1 MKKILLVLS
10 LVLLF
15 SCEKPGDCVESLGDI
30 VTKEIPVSAEGFTRV
45 EIHKGIELIVTQGPE
60 YKVVIETGENIIDD
74 VEVTQSGNI
83 LSCRNNNTCNWARE
97 YGVTKVHV
105 TAPNLT
111 DLYSK
116 SERNIS
122 SVGTLNYDTLRLF
135 SFDKDGDGLEGA
147 GTGDFILNINN
158 NQLVVQTNN
167 VSRFYLSG
175 NTQNLDLDVY
185 AGDSRIEAQSLIA
198 QNVTINL
205 HRGSNDIIVRP
216 IVNFKAKLVSTGNV
230 ICMGY
235 PINTPD
241 VQALYQGQV
250 IYN

>member
-1 MKKILLVLS
+1 MKKILLILS
-10 LVLLF
+10 LTLLF

-45 EIHKGIELIVTQGPE
+45 EIHKGIELIVTQGTE

-74 VEVTQSGNI
+74 IEVTQNGTI
-83 LSCRNNNTCNWARE
+83 LSCKNNNTCNWVRE

-122 SVGTLNYDTLRLF
+122 SVGVLTYPILRLF
-135 SFDKDGDGLEGA
+135 SLDTDGDGVEGA
-147 GTGDFILNINN
+147 GTGDFLINVN
-158 NQLVVQTNN
+158 NSQLVIQSNN
-167 VSRFYLSG
+167 VSRFYISG
-175 NTQNLDLDVY
+175 STTQGLFEFY
-185 AGDSRIEAQSLIA
+185 AGDSRIEAQNLTA
-198 QNVTINL
+198 QDIVVF
-205 HRGSNDIIVRP
+205 HRGSNDMIVKPINSIIG
-216 IVNFKAKLVSTGNV
+216 KMVSTGNIV
-230 ICMGY
+230 LKNN
-235 PINTPD
+235 PPLVD
-241 VQALYQGQV
+241 VQQLYQGQV

>member
-15 SCEKPGDCVESLGDI
+15 SCEKPGDCVESLGDS

-74 VEVTQSGNI
+74 IEVTQSGNI
-83 LSCRNNNTCNWARE
+83 LSCKNNNTCNWVRE

-122 SVGTLNYDTLRLF
+122 SVGVLTYPVLRLF
-135 SFDKDGDGLEGA
+135 SLDTDGDGLEGA
-147 GTGDFILNINN
+147 GTGDFLINVNN
-158 NQLVVQTNN
+158 NQLVIQTNN
-167 VSRFYLSG
+167 VSRFYISG
-175 NTQNLDLDVY
+175 TTTQGLFEFY
-185 AGDSRIEAQSLIA
+185 AGDSRIEAQDLTI
-198 QNVTINL
+198 QNLEVF
-205 HRGSNDIIVRP
+205 HRGSNDMIVKP
-216 IVNFKAKLVSTGNV
+216 IQSITGKMVSTGNIV
-230 ICMGY
+230 LKNN
-235 PINTPD
+235 PPLVD
-241 VQALYQGQV
+241 VQQLYQGQV

>member
-30 VTKEIPVSAEGFTRV
+30 VTKEVTVTPFTRV
-45 EIHKGIELIVTQGPE
+45 EIHKGIELIVTQGTE

-74 VEVTQSGNI
+74 IEVTQNGTI
-83 LSCRNNNTCNWARE
+83 LSCKNNNTCNWVRE

-122 SVGTLNYDTLRLF
+122 SVGILTYPVLRLF
-135 SFDKDGDGLEGA
+135 SLDTDGDGLEGA
-147 GTGDFILNINN
+147 GTGDFFINVN
-158 NQLVVQTNN
+158 NSQLVIQSNN
-167 VSRFYLSG
+167 VSRFYISG
-175 NTQNLDLDVY
+175 ATTQGLFEFY
-185 AGDSRIEAQSLIA
+185 AGDSRIEAQNLTA
-198 QNVTINL
+198 QDIIVF
-205 HRGSNDIIVRP
+205 HRGSNDMIVKP
-216 IVNFKAKLVSTGNV
+216 IQSITGKMVSTGNV
-230 ICMGY
+230 VLKNN
-235 PINTPD
+235 PTLVD
-241 VQALYQGQV
+241 VQQLYQGQV

>member
-15 SCEKPGDCVESLGDI
+15 SCEKPGDCVESLGDS

-74 VEVTQSGNI
+74 IEVTQSGNI
-83 LSCRNNNTCNWARE
+83 LSCRNNNTCNWVRE

-122 SVGTLNYDTLRLF
+122 SVGVLTYPVLRLF
-135 SFDKDGDGLEGA
+135 SLDTDGDGLEGA
-147 GTGDFILNINN
+147 GTGDFLINVNN
-158 NQLVVQTNN
+158 NQLVIQSNN
-167 VSRFYLSG
+167 VSRFYISG
-175 NTQNLDLDVY
+175 TTTQGLFEFY
-185 AGDSRIEAQSLIA
+185 AGDSRIEAQNLTA
-198 QNVTINL
+198 QDIIVF
-205 HRGSNDIIVRP
+205 HRGSNDMIVKP
-216 IVNFKAKLVSTGNV
+216 INSITGKMVSTGNIV
-230 ICMGY
+230 LKNN
-235 PINTPD
+235 PPLVD
-241 VQALYQGQV
+241 VQQLYQGQV

>member
-15 SCEKPGDCVESLGDI
+15 SCEKPGDCVESLGDS

-74 VEVTQSGNI
+74 IEVTQSGNI
-83 LSCRNNNTCNWARE
+83 LSCKNNNTCNWVRE

-122 SVGTLNYDTLRLF
+122 SVGVLTYPVLRLF
-135 SFDKDGDGLEGA
+135 SLDADGDGLEGA
-147 GTGDFILNINN
+147 GTGDFLINVNN
-158 NQLVVQTNN
+158 NQLVIQSNN
-167 VSRFYLSG
+167 VSRFYISG
-175 NTQNLDLDVY
+175 TTTQGLFEFY
-185 AGDSRIEAQSLIA
+185 AGDSRIEAQNLTA
-198 QNVTINL
+198 QDIIVF
-205 HRGSNDIIVRP
+205 HRGSNDMIVKP
-216 IVNFKAKLVSTGNV
+216 INSITGKMVSTGNIV
-230 ICMGY
+230 LKNN
-235 PINTPD
+235 PPLVD
-241 VQALYQGQV
+241 VQQLYQGQV